1 MAQVELLQNLAELA
15 PVRVGDL
22 ADRLH
27 LANSTVSGLV
37 GQMMDAGLVARHTD
51 RSDRRA
57 ASVALTDDG
66 RARLAEWERAHEQR
80 IGAAL
85 DELSTANRMS
95 VVRALPALRRL
106 AEILSREHPE
116 ERRGG
121 G

>member
-22 ADRLH
+22 AERLH

-37 GQMMDAGLVARHTD
+37 GQMMDAGLVARQTD

-57 ASVALTDDG
+57 ASVALTDAG
-66 RARLAEWERAHEQR
+66 RARLAEWERAHEER

-85 DELSTANRMS
+85 DELSTANRLS
-95 VVRALPALRRL
+95 VVRALPALRQL
-106 AEILSREHPE
+106 AEILSG
-116 ERRGG
+116 ERPDGG
-121 G
+121 GG